1 MARTPEAAVKAA
13 VKAKLT
19 AAGAWFCMPIG
30 TGYGNSGVPDFVCCL
45 AGRFVAI
52 ETKAPGKRRNTTVM
66 QDKQIVGIHKAG
78 GVAMVIDNADQL
90 DEFLTRQGAT
100 Q

>member
-13 VKAKLT
+13 VKARLKEL
-19 AAGAWFCMPIG
+19 GVWWCMPIG
-30 TGYGNSGVPDFVCCL
+30 TQFGNSGVPDFICCHE
-45 AGRFVAI
+45 GRFLAI

-66 QDKQIVGIHKAG
+66 QDKQIMGIHKAG